1 MILGVGTDILQIRR
15 IYNTASN
22 IHDAFVKK
30 TFTENEIQQALK
42 REDPVLYFATR
53 FAGKEAVFKS
63 LQCGGNDVLISEIQI
78 LNDEKG
84 IPKVSLSGRA
94 LKLAE
99 EKGICEIHI
108 SLSYETDFALA
119 FAIAQKD
126 K

>member
-15 IYNTASN
+15 IYSTVSN

-42 REDPVLYFATR
+42 REDPMLYFATR

-63 LQCGGNDVLISEIQI
+63 LHCGGNDVLLSEIEI

-99 EKGICEIHI
+99 EKGICEIQI